1 MKKLFTA
8 ILITGLITP
17 AYAFKNESLKASVAL
32 EYKNASAI
40 ETFDFQDMAIPVNIK
55 AQKSADITGPVH
67 CISLIEA
74 TAISIKMKGVNLGL
88 KNMINPN
95 TVPTQYLEKVNFH
108 SDTLFTL
115 TKALR
120 RDLETKNYKQLFI
133 DSTKI
138 KVTAILLHITVNTI
152 QGNANYSGLLGDAII
167 EDANKLFAGIEELRK
182 SDPNTYSFVTPKL
195 KDKRFKA
202 SHKSATD
209 ENISDLEK
217 LDQLRVEN
225 QISGLEFVKSV
236 EEVVKQKEMWEI
248 YQKESLEWY
257 GN

>member
-1 MKKLFTA
+1 MQLFIKHKFHPIFSPTLFFKNF
-8 ILITGLITP
+8 LITLFI
-17 AYAFKNESLKASVAL
+17 
-32 EYKNASAI
+32 
-40 ETFDFQDMAIPVNIK
+40 
-55 AQKSADITGPVH
+55 SADIPISLP
-67 CISLIEA
+67 CISAESSA
-74 TAISIKMKGVNLGL
+74 
-88 KNMINPN
+88 
-95 TVPTQYLEKVNFH
+95 
-108 SDTLFTL
+108 
-115 TKALR
+115 
-120 RDLETKNYKQLFI
+120 

-138 KVTAILLHITVNTI
+138 KVTAILFHITVNTI

-209 ENISDLEK
+209 ENISDLKK
-217 LDQLRVEN
+217 LDQLRIEN

-257 GN
+257 SN